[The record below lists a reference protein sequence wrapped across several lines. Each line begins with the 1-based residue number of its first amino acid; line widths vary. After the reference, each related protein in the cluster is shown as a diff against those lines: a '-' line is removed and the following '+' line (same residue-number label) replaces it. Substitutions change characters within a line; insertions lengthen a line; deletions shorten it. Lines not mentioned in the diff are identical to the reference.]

1 MWNQWCEILF
11 NFIAECQG
19 NISNDLD
26 SNSCHIFI
34 VFLLKS
40 SKDVLA
46 KGIDVNSIFEAIAN
60 TLVCHQPILSHF
72 LLMLKDLNDEFHYII
87 ACKGINSF
95 PNSCHDNLDNITQKL
110 LHDFIV
116 NTWVSDSLFKVLE
129 DVDLHFTKGRVRIIT
144 TCLNKAYQGSVARL
158 D

>member
-1 MWNQWCEILF
+1 MGNQRCEILF

-19 NISNDLD
+19 NISYNLD

-34 VFLLKS
+34 IFLLECC
-40 SKDVLA
+40 KDVLA

-72 LLMLKDLNDEFHYII
+72 LLMLKDLNDEFYYII

-95 PNSCHDNLDNITQKL
+95 PNSCHYNLNKITQET
-110 LHDFIV
+110 LHNFIV
-116 NTWVSDSLFKVLE
+116 DTWVSDGLFKVLE
-129 DVDLHFTKGRVRIIT
+129 DIDLHLTEGGV
-144 TCLNKAYQGSVARL
+144 
-158 D
+158 